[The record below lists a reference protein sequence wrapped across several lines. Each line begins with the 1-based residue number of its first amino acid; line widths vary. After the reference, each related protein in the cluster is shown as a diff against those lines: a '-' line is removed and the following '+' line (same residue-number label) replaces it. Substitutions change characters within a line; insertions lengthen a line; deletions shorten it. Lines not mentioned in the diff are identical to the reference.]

1 MNKRTH
7 FQKNI
12 LKVGFLL
19 VCLLLSDRVFSQ
31 TSQADENEKKE
42 ATTYPKFSVKGLF
55 QGQYAASMNKDVDID
70 GLHHSDGEEV
80 SNSFLIKR
88 GRLQVKAIISD
99 RTDVTMSVNLADF
112 KSDPKNKVLENAY
125 ISYKL
130 TDKISVTAGQFRPF
144 FGLENTYPIDIVKS
158 IDFSNQYYEFG
169 NNGWE
174 SFQIGASVSVRD
186 SIGKM
191 PIQYGFTV
199 FNGNGRNQNNDKDNG
214 KQYTGRVLFQ
224 LSEKNNVNLGLN
236 GGLGSVFHEDVYAAG
251 FDITSA
257 FSLSEKF
264 SLELQLEAKQ
274 ATNHSLFFGMLPAE
288 RIYAIERYQTRG
300 FYFLPNLR
308 YNIQYNRLSSIEF
321 SCRYEYL
328 DSNFKIDSNVRQ
340 TWLPMLSLEFL
351 KTYNARIQLAMQI
364 DDYKRNIPDTPRYDN
379 KLFILQVQ
387 SRF

>member
-1 MNKRTH
+1 MDIFRN
-7 FQKNI
+7 FQNAV
-12 LKVGFLL
+12 LKISFLI
-19 VCLLLSDRVFSQ
+19 CLLSSDGVFSQ

-55 QGQYAASMNKDVDID
+55 QGQYVASLNTNVDIN

-80 SNSFLIKR
+80 SNTFLVKR

-130 TDKISVTAGQFRPF
+130 TDKISLTAGQFRPF

-186 SIGKM
+186 SIGRM
-191 PIQYGFTV
+191 PVQYGLTV

-214 KQYTGRVLFQ
+214 KQYAGRVLFR

-236 GGLGSVFHEDVYAAG
+236 GGLGQVFHKDVYAAG
-251 FDITSA
+251 FDITSN

-264 SLELQLEAKQ
+264 LLELQLEAKQ
-274 ATNHSLFFGMLPAE
+274 GTNHNLFFNLQPEE
-288 RIYAIERYQTRG
+288 RIYNLNRYQTRG

-308 YNIQYNRLSSIEF
+308 YDIQYRRLSSIEF

-328 DSNFKIDSNVRQ
+328 DSSYRVNSNLRQ

-351 KTYNARIQLAMQI
+351 KSYNARIQLAMQI
-364 DDYKRNIPDTPRYDN
+364 DDYKRNVPDTPKYDN

>member
-1 MNKRTH
+1 MDISRH
-7 FQKNI
+7 FQNAI
-12 LKVGFLL
+12 LKAGFLF
-19 VCLLLSDRVFSQ
+19 CLLSSDGVFSQ

-55 QGQYAASMNKDVDID
+55 QGQYAASLNTDVDIN

-80 SNSFLIKR
+80 SNSFLVKR

-130 TDKISVTAGQFRPF
+130 SDKISLTAGQFRPF

-191 PIQYGFTV
+191 PIQYGLTV

-214 KQYTGRVLFQ
+214 KQYAGRFLFR

-236 GGLGSVFHEDVYAAG
+236 GGLGQVFHKDVYAVG
-251 FDITSA
+251 FDVTSD
-257 FSLSEKF
+257 FHLSEKF
-264 SLELQLEAKQ
+264 LLELQLEAKQ
-274 ATNHSLFFGMLPAE
+274 GTNHNLFFNLQPEE
-288 RIYAIERYQTRG
+288 RLYNLNRYQTRG

-308 YNIQYNRLSSIEF
+308 YEIQYRRLSSIEF

-328 DSNFKIDSNVRQ
+328 DSSYRINSNLRQ

-351 KTYNARIQLAMQI
+351 KSYNARIQLAMQI
-364 DDYKRNIPDTPRYDN
+364 DDYKRNVPDTPAYDN